1 MNDTTTETKSNFAVV
16 YLRTGSSDQ
25 ADMRNGLESQQRI
38 CEDFARKCGLH
49 ITRIYADAGFSGL
62 ANRRPSLDRMLSDL
76 SFRWTPYVVVV
87 DPVRLARNQT
97 LSLALELQLG
107 RYGTRLIAAYAADG
121 SSIENQ
127 VTRKEDCD
135 VTKSS

>member
-1 MNDTTTETKSNFAVV
+1 MNDTTTEPKSNLAVI

-38 CEDFARKCGLH
+38 CEDFARSRGLR
-49 ITRIYADAGFSGL
+49 ITRIYADGGVSGL
-62 ANRRPSLDRMLSDL
+62 AGRRPSLDRMLSDL
-76 SFRWTPYVVVV
+76 SSSWTPYVVVA
-87 DPVRLARNQT
+87 DPARLARNQT
-97 LSLALELQLG
+97 LSLALKLQLG
-107 RYGTRLIAAYAADG
+107 RYGTQLITASVADG

-135 VTKSS
+135 VTKSR